1 MEKYILIYIY
11 NYYICLKIDFFHF
24 VLLFGFQMTC
34 HNEPCF
40 AVGRRFKYESSC
52 EPVIYVVLRLKTR
65 GSHDDSYLKRRPAAK
80 QGSL

>member
-52 EPVIYVVLRLKTR
+52 EPLVFKRKTTHINPIKMKKIYIFIW
-65 GSHDDSYLKRRPAAK
+65 
-80 QGSL
+80 

>member
-11 NYYICLKIDFFHF
+11 NYYICLKIDFFHI

-40 AVGRRFKYESSC
+40 ELLLLD
-52 EPVIYVVLRLKTR
+52 VVLNM
-65 GSHDDSYLKRRPAAK
+65 SHHVNLWFLNVKRHI
-80 QGSL
+80 